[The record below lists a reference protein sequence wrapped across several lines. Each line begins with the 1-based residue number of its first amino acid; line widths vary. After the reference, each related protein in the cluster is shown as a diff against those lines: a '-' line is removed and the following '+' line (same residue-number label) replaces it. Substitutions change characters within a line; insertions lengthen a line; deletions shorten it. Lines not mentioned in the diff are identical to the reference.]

1 MRSKCCV
8 HRDLRLSAETR
19 ISMNQVRIVTLYI
32 LSKAVNIQKINLF
45 SANNNC
51 IKGPK
56 SNSILEGEGLEFSSC
71 PLLIKHSPSL
81 YPPLQASYVFPVEK
95 EESVSRDWTINHFH
109 SPLAHT
115 LHAYKS
121 NSHIPTLNRTHNYT
135 YTQAPYS
142 LVC

>member
-8 HRDLRLSAETR
+8 HRDLRLLAEIR
-19 ISMNQVRIVTLYI
+19 ISMNQMRIVTPCI
-32 LSKAVNIQKINLF
+32 LSKAVNIQKINPF
-45 SANNNC
+45 SANSNC

-121 NSHIPTLNRTHNYT
+121 NSHIPTLNRIHNYT